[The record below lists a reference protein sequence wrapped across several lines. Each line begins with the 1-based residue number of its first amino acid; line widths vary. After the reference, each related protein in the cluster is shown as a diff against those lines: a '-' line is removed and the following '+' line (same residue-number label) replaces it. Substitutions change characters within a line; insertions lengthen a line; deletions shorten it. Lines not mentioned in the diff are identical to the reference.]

1 MLVSD
6 DKSVNSLLLN
16 NIFLIFR
23 GSICIMMS
31 FGDYFVDAFA
41 FDSSNLN
48 IFYGILILLY
58 GFFSAQLILACPI
71 LAEAYERE
79 NLNVTYGLINMFKGL
94 ALCFTWALDPG
105 LLAKLLLFFGARC
118 EQSIVSPL
126 LQDTGSNEN
135 YPLTFQI
142 AGGLIIGSSLFGFA
156 MEKALN
162 WEKNQKSKKDT
173 ENSEKNT
180 PSTIIVVCSG
190 DAGTPMECCDPEMR
204 TESETA
210 NLLTKASSLNDVR
223 FFDVIFYPTSP
234 SNVQFSGVMIDPSS
248 PSKSRYNSW
257 MSPKDRGVCKLLV
270 CAHINVRSRLRVRRF
285 VCDRVRKFFQKCACG
300 CVRETHLRADAR
312 TRPHVHSGSVK
323 ILQSMGWLHQ
333 GEIKRHSLT

>member
-6 DKSVNSLLLN
+6 YKSVNSLLLN
-16 NIFLIFR
+16 TIFLLCR
-23 GSICIMMS
+23 GSICIMMA
-31 FGDYFVDAFA
+31 FGAYFVDSY
-41 FDSSNLN
+41 DLN
-48 IFYGILILLY
+48 IFYGILIFLY

-71 LAEAYERE
+71 LAEAYGRE
-79 NLNVTYGLINMFKGL
+79 NLNVTYGLLNVFKGV
-94 ALCFTWALDPG
+94 ALFLTGTLDPG
-105 LLAKLLLFFGARC
+105 C
-118 EQSIVSPL
+118 
-126 LQDTGSNEN
+126 EN
-135 YPLTFQI
+135 YPLIFQI

-156 MEKALN
+156 MEKVLN
-162 WEKNQKSKKDT
+162 WEKNQKSKK
-173 ENSEKNT
+173 ESEEREKNT
-180 PSTIIVVCSG
+180 LSAIIIYSSG
-190 DAGTPMECCDPEMR
+190 DAGTPLECWDPEMR

-210 NLLTKASSLNDVR
+210 NLLTKGSSQNDVR
-223 FFDVIFYPTSP
+223 FFEVIFYPTSP
-234 SNVQFSGVMIDPSS
+234 PNVQFSGVMIDPSS